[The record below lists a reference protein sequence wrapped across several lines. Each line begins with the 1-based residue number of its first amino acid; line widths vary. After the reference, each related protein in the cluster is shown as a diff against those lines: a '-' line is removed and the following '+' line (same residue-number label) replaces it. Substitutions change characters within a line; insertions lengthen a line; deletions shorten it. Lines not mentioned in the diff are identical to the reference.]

1 MDEIGR
7 AVRRMEDLDACKD
20 KDLGGAIAKLEE
32 HGRDWR
38 SMDEIGGAVRR
49 MEEFDAC
56 KDKLALFENLGSWKS
71 YDLGGARTRVEEQGR
86 DWRSLEKDKT
96 TII

>member
-49 MEEFDAC
+49 MEELDAC
-56 KDKLALFENLGSWKS
+56 KDKLALFW
-71 YDLGGARTRVEEQGR
+71 DLGRVMILEEQLLNWEEQGR
-86 DWRSLEKDKT
+86 DWRS
-96 TII
+96 